1 MSCRVLGRSVE
12 YSLWRPVL
20 TYLKSKGFSKVKA
33 SFTPTQKNLQVTN
46 FYDDLG
52 LTPGSKEVDGSV
64 RYFADIDEV
73 VAKIPKHAIEVL
85 IDF

>member
-1 MSCRVLGRSVE
+1 
-12 YSLWRPVL
+12 
-20 TYLKSKGFSKVKA
+20 VKA

-64 RYFADIDEV
+64 QYFADIDEV